1 MIEVSLTEI
10 ALFIWAAIATGM
22 WFQTREELH
31 GAKRFLRAMIEDEE
45 VRTKVIAEFKTFKEK
60 QDAA

>member
-1 MIEVSLTEI
+1 MIEVSLTEV

-45 VRTKVIAEFKTFKEK
+45 VRTKVVAGFKEMQEK
-60 QDAA
+60 SDAA